1 MTRKKKGILV
11 LVTILVICLLTGT
24 VAVVAQ
30 KTSQNVVT
38 VVPVDNIYMES
49 YAESTNIEGNVSTSA
64 TQKVKVDKDSSIEK
78 VYVKQGDQVHKG
90 DNLVTFD
97 MTLKE
102 LELSIARLT
111 KKSQQLQLDKAKE
124 RLESLENGGAIEE
137 SDTTRDQGTV
147 QEEISE
153 DDNEVIDENSSAQV
167 DTQGSYPGES
177 SYLTA
182 FWGPAT
188 PLTFSQ
194 ETEGTPTAEPTEK
207 PDEGAFSSDFTDSS
221 GQEDGQD
228 EFTSGSGEVEEV
240 PEDVEGSTESSDTE
254 QEPQEEIVKPKVDAK
269 KAKMITKLT
278 ASTVA
283 YSGDGTQKN
292 PYTYICRN
300 GTSQVTTTK
309 GFLNLMMGYS
319 PDGTTKYDQV
329 SEPYYFQL
337 IFYSGEEL
345 KVITVNPKEDF
356 KEIDFPLTKDSKDPE
371 VTYLEKEG
379 TDGNGSDFSE
389 FNQALDDAWDE
400 SETVDDAWSYDD
412 SDLSDDTG
420 DESAGITREEAIKN
434 KKSDIKNLELDL
446 KESAIKISKLEKV
459 VANRTVKAK
468 VNGVVKK
475 MGDPD
480 TGTYSGD
487 AFMEVVS
494 DQGLYISG
502 AVSEL
507 LLDEFQEGMTINGTS
522 YETGNYFEAKVT
534 DVADYPADSGQYA
547 SGNPNVSYYPFT
559 AQVEGD
565 VQLSTDEY
573 ISLSFEKAT
582 ADNTMSIIKAFVRTE
597 NGQSYVMVDKKGKLK
612 KQYVTVGVSTDGYSI
627 PVKSGLSMEDK
638 VAFPYGK
645 GVKEGAKTKEGTID
659 DVYGY

>member
-153 DDNEVIDENSSAQV
+153 DDNEVIDENSSAQAN
-167 DTQGSYPGES
+167 TQGSYPGES

-228 EFTSGSGEVEEV
+228 EFTSGSGETEEV
-240 PEDVEGSTESSDTE
+240 SEDVEGSTGSSDTE
-254 QEPQEEIVKPKVDAK
+254 QELQEEIVKPKVDAK

>member
-207 PDEGAFSSDFTDSS
+207 PDEGVFSSDFTDSS

-240 PEDVEGSTESSDTE
+240 PEDVEGSTGNSDTE
-254 QEPQEEIVKPKVDAK
+254 QDPQEEIVKPKVDAK

-283 YSGDGTQKN
+283 YSGDGTHKN